1 MPNGEETRHSEMEEK
16 ELDRKL
22 KEKEEE
28 LERRTKEVEDMKKE
42 AEAEKLRKEK
52 EREDKKEKDR
62 AKKEKIK
69 NLQSQIGEVL
79 DVSTETA
86 VATEEA
92 VITEEAAAT
101 LPRSSKKRKR
111 KDGEKRKAR
120 KEIPGESSDEEDHR
134 KFTLQAKTKIPTL
147 EKGMTYAKYKTNVDM
162 WKIAMKGHMSKKD
175 MGMALLQALPNEDN
189 RGGLKDQAW
198 KKLRGEKLASKEG
211 VANLLK
217 TDFVRC
223 IDLNDKHAAIKYQDG
238 WSIDKYIAEA
248 QQIWDQ
254 MEELSCPVSA
264 PMKCATLI
272 RGLNLTGTQVHLIAS
287 KLTIGADDLEDQTID
302 AIKAFADTNRI
313 LTKASN
319 LGRVKEEENV
329 NLTEDALGYEVRD
342 DLEGVENALFV
353 HGACNYCKKKGHF
366 KRDCP
371 ANKERME
378 KIRKFKEAKG
388 ETWMPPDKYAEF
400 KKAQR
405 EAEEQDKAKDKN
417 KQKAP
422 STNYLAQC
430 TCTAAETTRLFNAN
444 QLDEESEYDSYIT
457 IATFEKGLKD
467 NGQGTEIT
475 GKGMTDNIHIDK
487 QKEGTP
493 RAGITKTSPV
503 QIKTPVQADD
513 PLHLHRHYEGE
524 DTKKIHTK
532 FQMNHRVM
540 KISKKVLIL
549 EQLKNT
555 SI

>member
-1 MPNGEETRHSEMEEK
+1 MEEKEK

-28 LERRTKEVEDMKKE
+28 LERRTKEVEDMKEK
-42 AEAEKLRKEK
+42 AEAEKRRKEK

-79 DVSTETA
+79 DVSAEIA

-101 LPRSSKKRKR
+101 PPRSSKKRKR
-111 KDGEKRKAR
+111 KDGGKRKAR
-120 KEIPGESSDEEDHR
+120 KEIPDESSDEEDHR

-211 VANLLK
+211 VANLLEFLDKKLLK

-329 NLTEDALGYEVRD
+329 NLTEDALGYEVRN
-342 DLEGVENALFV
+342 DLEGVENALIV
-353 HGACNYCKKKGHF
+353 HGACNFCKKKGHF

-405 EAEEQDKAKDKN
+405 EAEEQDKAKDKD
-417 KQKAP
+417 KEKTP

-430 TCTAAETTRLFNAN
+430 TSTAAETTRLFNAN

-467 NGQGTEIT
+467 NGQGTEIG
-475 GKGMTDNIHIDK
+475 GKGILDNIHIDK
-487 QKEGTP
+487 QKEGSM
-493 RAGITKTSPV
+493 RAQITKTSSV
-503 QIKTPVQADD
+503 QIKTP
-513 PLHLHRHYEGE
+513 E
-524 DTKKIHTK
+524 T
-532 FQMNHRVM
+532 
-540 KISKKVLIL
+540 
-549 EQLKNT
+549 
-555 SI
+555 